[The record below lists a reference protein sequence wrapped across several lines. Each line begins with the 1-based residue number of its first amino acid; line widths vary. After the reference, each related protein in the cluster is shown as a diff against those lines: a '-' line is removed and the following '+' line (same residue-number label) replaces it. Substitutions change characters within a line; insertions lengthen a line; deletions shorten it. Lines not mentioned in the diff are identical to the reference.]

1 MVWFTRALR
10 PPEGGHTKVQSSTR
24 KRKEIPAIAPDTAA
38 VLAGAQSSFL
48 EVNKVRKTSTQ
59 IRSTQIRYYR
69 TVDVLLEWSLQWSLA
84 HFSMSQDWDALLPAY
99 LNELYAQG

>member
-1 MVWFTRALR
+1 M
-10 PPEGGHTKVQSSTR
+10 QSSTR

-48 EVNKVRKTSTQ
+48 EVNKVRKT
-59 IRSTQIRYYR
+59 STQIRYYR